1 MVYAVDMELNPQHSN
16 YAPTRGAQMKQRG
29 KECAPSMEQLAN
41 VAVLK
46 AVKLRHDRE
55 DCAKN
60 TEVEIVQY
68 AVVMGVR
75 SLLFREEYVGN
86 MGPINWY
93 RKRRVGVT
101 KAS

>member
-16 YAPTRGAQMKQRG
+16 YAPTRGAQMKPRG

-46 AVKLRHDRE
+46 VVKLRHDRE

-68 AVVMGVR
+68 AVEMGAR